1 MTRCRIKILVIFAIY
16 LSTIVFGGAPVT
28 HVQIRVPG
36 PHGPSV
42 TSEISIDKST
52 PIRSDPAPVHFYETS
67 TGAIIENGIRYDYAL
82 TEASE

>member
-1 MTRCRIKILVIFAIY
+1 MTRCRIKILAIFAIY

-36 PHGPSV
+36 SLGPQKV

-52 PIRSDPAPVHFYETS
+52 PRSGPAPVHFYETS